1 MPLDPLPI
9 PIPCSCFCLSLHFFT
24 SLPPPFPTPLHL
36 FSVVTFSLS
45 PRALGVIFRRQLY
58 YARSFIQ
65 LSQFAH
71 AHDPPLTSP
80 LHGSLSTPSPPLCI
94 SVAVFVSPF
103 IGVTFCRMLHRFQ
116 CHFVNLLF
124 RVPNQ
129 SQSPYEDIG
138 EKKRELSKSKCEYLN
153 LTCN

>member
-1 MPLDPLPI
+1 MPLDPLPF

-24 SLPPPFPTPLHL
+24 SFNPPSFLSFPLCFSRCPREHLASFFGVNFTTPVHSFNCHSSHKHTILPSTIPFL
-36 FSVVTFSLS
+36 LS
-45 PRALGVIFRRQLY
+45 P
-58 YARSFIQ
+58 
-65 LSQFAH
+65 
-71 AHDPPLTSP
+71 
-80 LHGSLSTPSPPLCI
+80 PSV
-94 SVAVFVSPF
+94 SVAVLVSPF

-138 EKKRELSKSKCEYLN
+138 EANENCPSRSVN
-153 LTCN
+153 TLT

>member
-1 MPLDPLPI
+1 MPLDPLPPLLPLLLLI
-9 PIPCSCFCLSLHFFT
+9 LALLYLAP
-24 SLPPPFPTPLHL
+24 LPPPYHSLLLL
-36 FSVVTFSLS
+36 FFAVLFSLS
-45 PRALGVIFRRQLY
+45 PGALGVIFRRQLY

-71 AHDPPLTSP
+71 AHHPPC
-80 LHGSLSTPSPPLCI
+80 SPPHPLFVT
-94 SVAVFVSPF
+94 VAVLVSPF

-138 EKKRELSKSKCEYLN
+138 EKNVKSPSRRVN
-153 LTCN
+153 TLTFIGTTLQVPQK